1 MTSSG
6 TDGPR
11 APATGGRLALHTILA
26 FACLSIPATPL
37 VLIMGVYMPRFYAGH
52 LGVSLAAVGAA
63 FTLVRLID
71 ISFDP
76 LVGMAMDRTRTPAGR
91 YRPWV
96 VAGSPILM
104 LAVYKLFLP
113 DAGVSMGYLTL
124 WLVVLYAGNSM
135 YTLGQ
140 AAWGAV
146 LAVDYHQRSRAYG
159 WMQAVGVAASVAFL
173 LLPLLTHGRVQ
184 PGQHQSMAAIGR
196 LLVIAIPASL
206 AVTLLFTPEKIA
218 SQSQRQSFAL
228 SDYLSAI
235 VRPEM
240 RRIIAADLSLT
251 LGPGTTAPI
260 FLFFFHDAKGFSI
273 AASGTLLIF
282 YIGAGLVG
290 SPFWARLAQ
299 RLGKHRTVQ
308 LSCVCYA
315 LTQTVLMALPKAVYL
330 PTAVGMFAV
339 GFCAS
344 AFVPLVRAMVADVAD
359 EIRLETRKDLTSV
372 LYSMVTTT
380 AKIGAAISVG
390 VIFPILAWVGYNPAE
405 TAVNT
410 PHAIWGLEMCYLF
423 APIIFVIVGGAMF
436 FGYRLDAS
444 RHAEVRS
451 ALEARDAMTDEA
463 AALES
468 LAGPTAA
475 LGE

>member
-1 MTSSG
+1 MTS
-6 TDGPR
+6 PPKA
-11 APATGGRLALHTILA
+11 APGARLSLHTILA

-52 LGVSLAAVGAA
+52 MGVSLAAVGAA

-76 LVGMAMDRTRTPAGR
+76 LVGMAMDRTRTFAGR

-96 VAGSPILM
+96 VAGAPILM
-104 LAVYKLFLP
+104 FAIYKLFAP
-113 DAGVSMGYLTL
+113 AAGVGMGYMVL
-124 WLVVLYAGNSM
+124 WLVVLYLGNSM

-146 LAVDYHQRSRAYG
+146 LAVDYHQRSRTYG

-184 PGQHQSMAAIGR
+184 PGKHESMPLIGW

-218 SQSQRQSFAL
+218 PQSARQTFAL
-228 SDYLSAI
+228 SDYLGAI
-235 VRPEM
+235 SRPEM

-251 LGPGTTAPI
+251 LGPGTTGPI
-260 FLFFFHDAKGFSI
+260 FLFFFHDAKGFSV
-273 AASGTLLIF
+273 AAAGTLLVF

-290 SPFWARLAQ
+290 SPFWAALAK

-308 LSCVCYA
+308 LACVCYA
-315 LTQTVLMALPKAVYL
+315 VTQATLMALPRALYL

-344 AFVPLVRAMVADVAD
+344 AFIPLVRAMVADVAD
-359 EIRLETRKDLTSV
+359 EIRLETSKDLTSV

-380 AKIGAAISVG
+380 AKIGAAISIG
-390 VIFPILAWVGYNPAE
+390 VIFPILALVGYQAADNVA
-405 TAVNT
+405 NT

-423 APIIFVIVGGAMF
+423 APIAFVVVGGAMF
-436 FGYRLDAS
+436 FGYRLDAR

-451 ALEARDAMTDEA
+451 ALERRDAMIDEG

-475 LGE
+475 PGG

>member
-1 MTSSG
+1 MTSPS
-6 TDGPR
+6 TP
-11 APATGGRLALHTILA
+11 APGARVPLRIILA

-52 LGVSLAAVGAA
+52 IGVSLAAVGAA

-76 LVGMAMDRTRTPAGR
+76 LVGIAMDRTRTAIGR

-96 VAGSPILM
+96 ILGAPILM
-104 LAVYKLFLP
+104 AAVYKLFAP
-113 DAGVSMGYLTL
+113 ASGVGMGYMVL
-124 WLVVLYAGNSM
+124 WLLVLYVGNSM

-146 LAVDYHQRSRAYG
+146 IASDYHQRSRAYG

-173 LLPLLTHGRVQ
+173 LLPFLTRGRLAL
-184 PGQHQSMAAIGR
+184 GRHESMAQIGY
-196 LLVIAIPASL
+196 LLIIALPVAL
-206 AVTLLFTPEKIA
+206 AVTLLFTPEKLADRSAHADFKI
-218 SQSQRQSFAL
+218 
-228 SDYLSAI
+228 SDYLAAI
-235 VRPEM
+235 ARPEM

-251 LGPGTTAPI
+251 LGPGATGPI

-273 AASGTLLIF
+273 PLAGTLLVF

-290 SPFWARLAQ
+290 SPFWATISKRLS
-299 RLGKHRTVQ
+299 KHRTVQ
-308 LSCVCYA
+308 LACVCYA
-315 LTQTVLMALPKAVYL
+315 IAQATLMALPRALYL

-344 AFVPLVRAMVADVAD
+344 AFIPLVRAMVADVAD
-359 EIRLETRKDLTSV
+359 EIRLETGKNLTSV
-372 LYSMVTTT
+372 LYAMVTTT
-380 AKIGAAISVG
+380 AKVGAAISIG
-390 VIFPILAWVGYNPAE
+390 VIFPILGLVGYKAAD

-423 APIIFVIVGGAMF
+423 APIAFVMVGGAMF
-436 FGYRLDAS
+436 FGYRLDAT
-444 RHAEVRS
+444 RHAQVRT
-451 ALEARDAMTDEA
+451 ALEQIDEA